1 MTTHVIQTLRGDSSF
16 LQHYEKAKKIRQLLF
31 KQFAD
36 QFGVILYQHSIW
48 QASKEV

>member
-1 MTTHVIQTLRGDSSF
+1 MTIVVIKTLRGYSKSI
-16 LQHYEKAKKIRQLLF
+16 KNPPTAF
-31 KQFAD
+31 KQSAD